1 MNPFLVVL
9 GGISSNVWPHHAA
22 VFGAKNEMHRSNSDY
37 QSAPKTVERPQLIL
51 ELRFNRAYQSRS
63 DPFGTEGAAWLRL

>member
-1 MNPFLVVL
+1 MAH
-9 GGISSNVWPHHAA
+9 NVCGKHAA

-51 ELRFNRAYQSRS
+51 ELRFNRAYQQRERRACRCYA
-63 DPFGTEGAAWLRL
+63 FVTGGEEH